1 VVGYVV
7 RRVGLMLPVLLGT
20 TFILFAAV
28 FALPGDPIQ
37 ALVGPN
43 QAISPSFAREM
54 TERYGLD
61 QPLWTQYTTYVG
73 NLVQG
78 DLGIDPNGTKV
89 TAIIGASWPV
99 TLKLALTAWVM
110 EGVIGIAL
118 GTVAAMRRHR
128 VSDTAILAGTT
139 LLLGVPYFVIAYIAQ
154 LVIGVKLHWLP
165 VAGIT
170 DGWPRSY
177 FLPALMLAAL
187 GLPATVRITRA
198 SVLVNSQ
205 AEFVDT
211 AVVKGLSPRA
221 VVIRHILRNSLIPV
235 VSLLGLSLG
244 GLLGGAVLIEGI
256 FNLPGLGFQVFQGI
270 KLHNGPVVVG
280 ICTLLVLAYL
290 LINLAVDLLYGILDP
305 RTRRG

>member
-1 VVGYVV
+1 
-7 RRVGLMLPVLLGT
+7 MLPVLLGT

-73 NLVQG
+73 NLLQG

-139 LLLGVPYFVIAYIAQ
+139 LLLGVPHFVIAYIAQ

-165 VAGIT
+165 VAGIA

-211 AVVKGLSPRA
+211 AVVKGLSPHA

-256 FNLPGLGFQVFQGI
+256 FSLPRLGCQVFQGS

>member
-1 VVGYVV
+1 VVGYVL
-7 RRVGLMLPVLLGT
+7 RRVALMLPVLLGT

-43 QAISPSFAREM
+43 QAISPSFARAV

-73 NLVQG
+73 NLLHG
-78 DLGIDPNGTKV
+78 DLGVDPNGTQV
-89 TAIIGASWPV
+89 TTIIGASWPV
-99 TLKLALTAWVM
+99 TVQLAVTAWVI
-110 EGVIGIAL
+110 EGIVGIAL
-118 GTVAAMRRHR
+118 GTVAAMRRHKL
-128 VSDTAILAGTT
+128 SDTTILAGTT
-139 LLLGVPYFVIAYIAQ
+139 LLLGVPYFVIAYVAQ
-154 LVIGVKLHWLP
+154 LLLGVKLHWLP
-165 VAGIT
+165 VAGIS

-177 FLPALMLAAL
+177 LLPALMLAIL

-221 VVIRHILRNSLIPV
+221 VVVRHVLRNSLIPV

-280 ICTLLVLAYL
+280 ICTLLVLAFL
-290 LINLAVDLLYGILDP
+290 VINLAVDLLYGILDP
-305 RTRRG
+305 RTRRA